1 MKVLF
6 WGSLFMLLYIY
17 LGYPALVLL
26 IASVRNRPI
35 KKGHYLPHVTILIAA
50 HNEEESIEATL
61 KNKLSLDYPREKL
74 EIIVVSDN
82 SIDQTDEIVKKYEHK
97 NVKLLKQT
105 PRAGKTA
112 ALNIAVPQARGEI
125 LIFSDANSIYE
136 SKALRMLVQNFSDP
150 TVGYVTGKMIYINPN
165 GTTIGDGCT
174 RYMKYENFLRM
185 YETRI
190 GSVAGVDGGI
200 DAVRRE
206 LYQPMNHDQL
216 PDLVLPLKVVEKGYR
231 VIYEPKAVLKEAA
244 LQFANDEYRMRVRVA
259 LRAIWAIRDM
269 KHLLSYKKYKIFAW
283 ELLSHKVLRY
293 LSFVFLLGLY
303 LSNLFLWGQNEYFK
317 ILFLLQNAFYLS
329 VILAFILEKNS
340 KHLKLL
346 SVPYFFT
353 VTNLASAYAFIK
365 CSLGQK
371 QQIWMPRRGN

>member
-17 LGYPALVLL
+17 FGYPALVFFISSL
-26 IASVRNRPI
+26 RNRPI
-35 KKGHYLPHVTILIAA
+35 KKKRYLPYVTILIAA
-50 HNEEESIEATL
+50 YNEEESIEATL
-61 KNKLSLDYPREKL
+61 RNKLSLDYPREKL
-74 EIIVVSDN
+74 EIIVVSDS
-82 SIDQTDEIVKKYEHK
+82 SIDQTDDIVKKYEQQG
-97 NVKLLKQT
+97 VRLFRQE

-112 ALNIAVPQARGEI
+112 ALNMAVPQARGEI

-136 SKALRMLVQNFSDP
+136 SKALRMLLQNFRDS

-174 RYMKYENFLRM
+174 AYMKYENFLRK

-190 GSVAGVDGGI
+190 GSVVGVDGGI

-206 LYQPMNHDQL
+206 LYQTMNHDQL
-216 PDLVLPLKVVEKGYR
+216 PDFVLPLKVVEKGYR
-231 VIYEPKAVLKEAA
+231 VIYEPKAVLKETA
-244 LQFANDEYRMRVRVA
+244 LQFAHDEYQMRVRVA

-269 KHLLSYKKYKIFAW
+269 KHLLNFKRYKIFAW
-283 ELLSHKVLRY
+283 ELLSHKLLRY
-293 LSFVFLLGLY
+293 LSFVFLLVLY
-303 LSNLFLWGQNEYFK
+303 FSNLFLRGQNEYFK
-317 ILFLLQNAFYLS
+317 VLFLLQNFFYLS
-329 VILAFILEKNS
+329 AFFAFVLEKHGR
-340 KHLKLL
+340 HLEIL

-365 CSLGQK
+365 YSIGQK
-371 QQIWMPRRGN
+371 QQIWMPRKGN